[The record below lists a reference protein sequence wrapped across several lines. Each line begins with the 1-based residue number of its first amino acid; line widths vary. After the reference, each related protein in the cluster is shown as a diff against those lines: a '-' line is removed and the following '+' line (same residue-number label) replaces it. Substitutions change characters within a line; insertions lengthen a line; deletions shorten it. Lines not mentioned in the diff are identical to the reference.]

1 MDRWTI
7 CNKTADFESIK
18 EKFGVSD
25 IMARL
30 LVNRGL
36 TDPGVIR
43 TFLSPSTA
51 DLHSPHLLMNMDGA
65 AALLLKKIEEGR
77 RIRVVGDYDVDGIM
91 ATYILNDA
99 LRLSGADADW
109 YIPHRIRDGYGL
121 NEEIIKKAAAD
132 GVDTVVTCDNGIAA
146 VAASLEAEK
155 HGITLIVTD
164 HHEIPEILPH
174 AAFIVDPKQKED
186 GYPCPEI
193 CGAVVAAKL
202 AQVLFEL
209 KGIDADITRYIEF
222 MAMATICDVVPLC
235 GENRVIAKLGTE
247 ALKTTSNPGLSALL
261 DETAIDRET
270 LGEYH
275 IGFILGP
282 CFNATGRIDDA
293 GLAFSL
299 LSAKDAAE
307 AARIARECRELNDER
322 KVMTAEQEAAAA
334 ELLGPAEEL
343 SDRVIVLELPDCHE
357 SILGIIAGRIKERYN
372 RPAIVVTESGDG
384 YKGSARSIPAYNMFE
399 ELTKCQRY
407 LVRFGGHPM
416 AAGLTL
422 QKDKLADFRDALN
435 AGCTL
440 TETDMCRK
448 ILIDMEVSFNLFTED
463 VVAEIEALAPFGAGN
478 CSPLFAERGLKCRS
492 IKYIGKENNYL
503 RFRLI
508 NSFGHEFTATCF
520 LDAQSVISQ
529 LADRFGRSEVDR
541 ALAGGS
547 NSISFTAAYVPKLNV
562 YRDIKDIQMNI
573 KYIKA

>member
-36 TDPGVIR
+36 TDPEVIR

-65 AALLLKKIEEGR
+65 AALLLKIIEEGR

-222 MAMATICDVVPLC
+222 MAMATICDVVPLY

-307 AARIARECRELNDER
+307 AARIAHECRELNDER
-322 KVMTAEQEAAAA
+322 KVMTAEQEAVAA

-399 ELTKCQRY
+399 ELTKCKKY

-547 NSISFTAAYVPKLNV
+547 NSVSFTAAYVPKLNV

-573 KYIKA
+573 KYIKV